1 MKNYLKM
8 KTYIAMCMAVLG
20 MTAHET
26 ARAQGVSQTVDNV
39 TYAIYE
45 YNNTAGAVNVASGVT
60 DVVIAGEVQKDGKT
74 YKVEMVEDNFAAGNT
89 DVTSVT
95 IGEGVKYLG
104 IGVFHDCVKLAKV
117 TIPSSLEAIFEEAFD
132 GCTALAEKPKI

>member
-1 MKNYLKM
+1 M
-8 KTYIAMCMAVLG
+8 KTYIAISMAVLG
-20 MTAHET
+20 MTSYGA
-26 ARAQGVSQTVDNV
+26 AKAQGVRETVNNV
-39 TYAIYE
+39 TYALYD
-45 YNNTAGAVNVASGVT
+45 YNNTAGAVNVANGVT

-74 YKVEMVEDNFAAGNT
+74 YKVEMVEDNFAAGNA